1 MEQIKDI
8 IRQIHKQWLQA
19 KAHLSERCALGGN
32 PDMAHK
38 LAACDMFKGNESL
51 DEIVRMFMSP
61 QGIEFCLAAKFPT
74 LPTLRLFK
82 RFGVERFGVYIDA
95 GNITLDNPR
104 RAVLIGRTA
113 ANITYTENTP
123 LHNLTLLRGASAVIN
138 ASGWA
143 VVGVASERGCK
154 LIKNVTGN
162 AVVLC

>member
-8 IRQIHKQWLQA
+8 IRQVHEQWRQA
-19 KAHLSERCALGGN
+19 KAHLAERCAQGGN
-32 PDMAHK
+32 PDMACK

-51 DEIVRMFMSP
+51 ADIVRLFTSP

-104 RAVLIGRTA
+104 RAVLIGRTSA
-113 ANITYTENTP
+113 TINCSEGKV
-123 LHNLTLLRGASAVIN
+123 LHNIALLRGASAVVN

-143 VVGVASERGCK
+143 VVGVDSERGCK
-154 LIKNVTGN
+154 LIKNITGN
-162 AVVLC
+162 AIILC